1 MNTFKLA
8 LCAVAASA
16 AFGGAAM
23 AQDDSSVA
31 FNVAVTSDYKFRGV
45 TQTMGDP
52 AISAGVDVASGKA
65 YFGAWASNVDF
76 GDDTSAEID
85 VYGGYKPTVGA
96 VTLDFGL
103 IYYSYVSEP
112 NNADYANWEVKAA
125 ASIPAGAAT
134 LGAAAYYSNDSFG
147 AADEALY
154 IELNGAVP
162 VGPVTLSGAIGNQSY
177 KGSEDYN
184 TWNVG
189 VSYTFGKVT
198 LDGRY
203 VAADNDAFL
212 GVFGEDKFVAT
223 VKAAF

>member
-1 MNTFKLA
+1 MKTLKLA
-8 LCAVAASA
+8 LCAVAASV

-23 AQDDSSVA
+23 AQDSSVA
-31 FNVAVTSDYKFRGV
+31 FNVAVTSDYVFRGISQ
-45 TQTMGDP
+45 TQEDP

-125 ASIPAGAAT
+125 ASVPAGPAT
-134 LGAAAYYSNDSFG
+134 LGAAVYYSNDSFG
-147 AADEALY
+147 AADEATY
-154 IELNGAVP
+154 VEVNGAVP
-162 VGPVTLSGAIGNQSY
+162 VGPLSISGAIGNQSY
-177 KGSEDYN
+177 KGGEDYN
-184 TWNVG
+184 TWNLG
-189 VSYTFGKVT
+189 VSYTFDKLT

-203 VAADNDAFL
+203 IATDNETFVGPL
-212 GVFGEDKFVAT
+212 GDDRFVVT
-223 VKAAF
+223 LKAAF

>member
-1 MNTFKLA
+1 MKNLKLA
-8 LCAVAASA
+8 LCAVAASV

-23 AQDDSSVA
+23 AQDSSVA

-45 TQTMGDP
+45 TQTNGDP
-52 AISAGVDVASGKA
+52 ALSAGVDVASGKA

-125 ASIPAGAAT
+125 ASVPAGPAT
-134 LGAAAYYSNDSFG
+134 LGAAVYYSNDSFG
-147 AADEALY
+147 AADEATY
-154 IELNGAVP
+154 VEVNGAVP
-162 VGPVTLSGAIGNQSY
+162 VGPVTISGAIGNQSY

-184 TWNVG
+184 TWNLG

-203 VAADNDAFL
+203 VAADNSAFL
-212 GVFGEDKFVAT
+212 GDFGEDKFVAT